1 MADVKIGYGAGLWMA
16 DEDGELQEIAEVTSI
31 GLPNPQ
37 QDDVDATHFKS
48 PNRQREFIPGLIDN
62 GEIQFGTNYIAGSD
76 SDTLITEAIQAG
88 EVRDIVVAI
97 PAGATFQY
105 FEFSGIVKGYE
116 KEIPIDDKQTA
127 TLTVRVSG
135 AVTQSPTKPTEIA

>member
-1 MADVKIGYGAGLWMA
+1 MADVKIGYGAGLWIA
-16 DEDGELQEIAEVTSI
+16 DDEGDLVEIAEVTAI

-48 PNRQREFIPGLIDN
+48 PNRQREFVAGLIDN
-62 GEIQFGTNYIAGSD
+62 GEIQFGTNYIAGSA
-76 SDTLITEAIQAG
+76 SDTLITEAMQSG

-97 PAGATFQY
+97 PAGASFQY

-116 KEIPIDDKQTA
+116 KDIPIDDRQTA
-127 TLTVRVSG
+127 TITVRVSG
-135 AVTQSPTKPTEIA
+135 AVTQSAVNPVTP